1 MKKHSRR
8 GSRGEVAQAKEIP
21 EMFKGQRDA
30 QAKTREVMAA
40 AMAASEEAWK
50 EARKTPGGQGQRQ
63 QERETLAGEVARSL
77 ALQDFVGVLNEE
89 TGASL
94 SSSDLVVR
102 GREKPIF
109 CCAYCGEPIRRKWAA
124 RHVQE
129 CKRVYH
135 ALEQH
140 NLLDIY
146 RMHVRLPSG
155 KIETVYPGLVEV
167 TRNGVQCVVCGEQVK
182 GPEHFRNDGTVE
194 CKTLGNYLE
203 QRDMA
208 KSQWRAALRN
218 GQLVYM
224 TKDPL
229 V

>member
-8 GSRGEVAQAKEIP
+8 SSKEEVTRATEIP
-21 EMFKGQRDA
+21 ETFEGQRDA

-50 EARKTPGGQGQRQ
+50 EARKTLGRGQRQ
-63 QERETLAGEVARSL
+63 QERRTLAGEVARSL

-102 GREKPIF
+102 GREKPVF

-135 ALEQH
+135 VLEQH

-155 KIETVYPGLVEV
+155 KVETVYPDLVEV
-167 TRNGVQCVVCGEQVK
+167 TRNGVRCVVCGEQVN

-194 CKTLGNYLE
+194 CKALGDYLE

-218 GQLVYM
+218 GQLVYV
-224 TKDPL
+224 TKNSL